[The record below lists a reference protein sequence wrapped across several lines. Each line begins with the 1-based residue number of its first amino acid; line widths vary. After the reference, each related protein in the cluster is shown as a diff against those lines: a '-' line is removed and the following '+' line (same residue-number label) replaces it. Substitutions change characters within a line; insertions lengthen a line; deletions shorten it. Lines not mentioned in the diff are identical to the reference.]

1 MYIHF
6 FIMDRTEGE
15 KNLFRL
21 IAKIFFLVKDTKR
34 LWDEKSAH
42 SKEVLENGIK
52 IHDLTLLTE
61 EFLLCAEELVPLTQP
76 ALIIKE
82 YRRTAIGLR
91 SLIRRHKKYESAYW
105 NLKKAMLFVNNFK
118 LRHTI
123 QRQYHA
129 NILNP
134 LIRKV

>member
-1 MYIHF
+1 MVIPYCVNRQPISMLLIHHH
-6 FIMDRTEGE
+6 EL
-15 KNLFRL
+15 NVLL
-21 IAKIFFLVKDTKR
+21 
-34 LWDEKSAH
+34 
-42 SKEVLENGIK
+42 LENGIK

-61 EFLLCAEELVPLTQP
+61 EFLFCAEELVPLTQP

-129 NILNP
+129 IKPTDKEGVNNVL
-134 LIRKV
+134 LFGL